1 MPRTHGTRRCGGFA
15 LILDLS
21 VMQPSFSCLSFL
33 CQLCAHARHTFAS
46 ATCAVVQEHSE
57 LLLQLCCSR
66 FVVSHARNTGQL
78 AKGLNSMK
86 RPSIDGD
93 DPTDEG
99 PPRAATPNPTSN
111 PTSPGEIKL
120 HAPGAPQSPS
130 EPMSP
135 SEAFKRPRLAA
146 EARQPIQTKARE
158 PRPLW
163 RDTAQESDA
172 PPMPPRRRP
181 EPRPRA
187 GSAESPSLPPARPL
201 GTDAGSPTLSR
212 RAAPAPSA
220 APATADPAEES
231 EAPTPD
237 VPPSRPL
244 GTGPESPQLPRK

>member
-1 MPRTHGTRRCGGFA
+1 MA
-15 LILDLS
+15 
-21 VMQPSFSCLSFL
+21 
-33 CQLCAHARHTFAS
+33 
-46 ATCAVVQEHSE
+46 
-57 LLLQLCCSR
+57 
-66 FVVSHARNTGQL
+66 
-78 AKGLNSMK
+78 K

-93 DPTDEG
+93 DEEPAKTDEG
-99 PPRAATPNPTSN
+99 RAATPN

-120 HAPGAPQSPS
+120 GGPGAPQSPS

-212 RAAPAPSA
+212 KAAPAP
-220 APATADPAEES
+220 APAAADAAEES

-244 GTGPESPQLPRK
+244 GTGPESPQVPRK

>member
-1 MPRTHGTRRCGGFA
+1 
-15 LILDLS
+15 
-21 VMQPSFSCLSFL
+21 
-33 CQLCAHARHTFAS
+33 
-46 ATCAVVQEHSE
+46 
-57 LLLQLCCSR
+57 
-66 FVVSHARNTGQL
+66 
-78 AKGLNSMK
+78 MK
-86 RPSIDGD
+86 RPSVDVDEDEEPPQAD
-93 DPTDEG
+93 DG
-99 PPRAATPNPTSN
+99 PPRGATPPN

-120 HAPGAPQSPS
+120 DAAGGPGEAPSPS

-146 EARQPIQTKARE
+146 EARVPIQTKARE

-187 GSAESPSLPPARPL
+187 GSGGSPPLPSARPL

-212 RAAPAPSA
+212 KAAPAPA
-220 APATADPAEES
+220 AAEES

-237 VPPSRPL
+237 VPLSRPL

>member
-1 MPRTHGTRRCGGFA
+1 
-15 LILDLS
+15 
-21 VMQPSFSCLSFL
+21 
-33 CQLCAHARHTFAS
+33 
-46 ATCAVVQEHSE
+46 
-57 LLLQLCCSR
+57 
-66 FVVSHARNTGQL
+66 
-78 AKGLNSMK
+78 MK

-93 DPTDEG
+93 DEADEG
-99 PPRAATPNPTSN
+99 PPRAATPNPT
-111 PTSPGEIKL
+111 TSPGEIRL
-120 HAPGAPQSPS
+120 DAAAGGPGAPQSPS

-212 RAAPAPSA
+212 KAAPAP
-220 APATADPAEES
+220 APAAADAAEES

>member
-1 MPRTHGTRRCGGFA
+1 
-15 LILDLS
+15 
-21 VMQPSFSCLSFL
+21 
-33 CQLCAHARHTFAS
+33 
-46 ATCAVVQEHSE
+46 
-57 LLLQLCCSR
+57 
-66 FVVSHARNTGQL
+66 
-78 AKGLNSMK
+78 MK
-86 RPSIDGD
+86 RPSVDLD
-93 DPTDEG
+93 DEEPAADEG
-99 PPRAATPNPTSN
+99 PPRAATPNPTTPN

-120 HAPGAPQSPS
+120 DAAGGPGEAPSPS

-212 RAAPAPSA
+212 RAAPAP
-220 APATADPAEES
+220 APAAADPAEES

-237 VPPSRPL
+237 VPLSRPL
-244 GTGPESPQLPRK
+244 GTGPESPQLPRE

>member
-1 MPRTHGTRRCGGFA
+1 
-15 LILDLS
+15 
-21 VMQPSFSCLSFL
+21 
-33 CQLCAHARHTFAS
+33 
-46 ATCAVVQEHSE
+46 
-57 LLLQLCCSR
+57 
-66 FVVSHARNTGQL
+66 
-78 AKGLNSMK
+78 
-86 RPSIDGD
+86 
-93 DPTDEG
+93 
-99 PPRAATPNPTSN
+99 
-111 PTSPGEIKL
+111 
-120 HAPGAPQSPS
+120 
-130 EPMSP
+130 MSP

-146 EARQPIQTKARE
+146 EARVPIQTKARE

-212 RAAPAPSA
+212 KAAPAPA
-220 APATADPAEES
+220 AADAAEES

-237 VPPSRPL
+237 APPSRPL

>member
-1 MPRTHGTRRCGGFA
+1 
-15 LILDLS
+15 
-21 VMQPSFSCLSFL
+21 
-33 CQLCAHARHTFAS
+33 
-46 ATCAVVQEHSE
+46 
-57 LLLQLCCSR
+57 
-66 FVVSHARNTGQL
+66 
-78 AKGLNSMK
+78 MK
-86 RPSIDGD
+86 RPSIDSIDGD
-93 DPTDEG
+93 DDEEAKKADEG
-99 PPRAATPNPTSN
+99 PPPRAETPT

-120 HAPGAPQSPS
+120 GGPGEAPSPS

-146 EARQPIQTKARE
+146 EARVPIQTKARE

-212 RAAPAPSA
+212 RAAPAP
-220 APATADPAEES
+220 APAAADPAEDS

>member
-1 MPRTHGTRRCGGFA
+1 
-15 LILDLS
+15 
-21 VMQPSFSCLSFL
+21 
-33 CQLCAHARHTFAS
+33 
-46 ATCAVVQEHSE
+46 
-57 LLLQLCCSR
+57 
-66 FVVSHARNTGQL
+66 
-78 AKGLNSMK
+78 MK
-86 RPSIDGD
+86 RPSVDSD
-93 DPTDEG
+93 DDEDAKKADEG
-99 PPRAATPNPTSN
+99 PPRSATPN

-120 HAPGAPQSPS
+120 DAAAGGPGDAPSPS

-146 EARQPIQTKARE
+146 EARVPIQTKARE

-172 PPMPPRRRP
+172 PPLPPRRRP

-187 GSAESPSLPPARPL
+187 GSGGSPPLPSARPL

-212 RAAPAPSA
+212 KAAPAP
-220 APATADPAEES
+220 APAPAAADAAEES

-237 VPPSRPL
+237 APPSRPL

>member
-1 MPRTHGTRRCGGFA
+1 
-15 LILDLS
+15 
-21 VMQPSFSCLSFL
+21 
-33 CQLCAHARHTFAS
+33 
-46 ATCAVVQEHSE
+46 
-57 LLLQLCCSR
+57 
-66 FVVSHARNTGQL
+66 
-78 AKGLNSMK
+78 MK
-86 RPSIDGD
+86 RPSVDCD
-93 DPTDEG
+93 DEEPAKADNG
-99 PPRAATPNPTSN
+99 LPRAATPTPN

-120 HAPGAPQSPS
+120 DAAAGGPGEAPSPS

-212 RAAPAPSA
+212 RAAPAP
-220 APATADPAEES
+220 APAAADAAEES

>member
-1 MPRTHGTRRCGGFA
+1 
-15 LILDLS
+15 
-21 VMQPSFSCLSFL
+21 
-33 CQLCAHARHTFAS
+33 
-46 ATCAVVQEHSE
+46 
-57 LLLQLCCSR
+57 
-66 FVVSHARNTGQL
+66 
-78 AKGLNSMK
+78 MK
-86 RPSIDGD
+86 RPSLDGD
-93 DPTDEG
+93 DEEPARADEG
-99 PPRAATPNPTSN
+99 PPRPRAATPNPTS
-111 PTSPGEIKL
+111 PGEIRL
-120 HAPGAPQSPS
+120 DAAAGGPGAPQSPS

-146 EARQPIQTKARE
+146 EARVPIQTKARE

-212 RAAPAPSA
+212 KAAPAP
-220 APATADPAEES
+220 APAPAAADAAEES

>member
-1 MPRTHGTRRCGGFA
+1 
-15 LILDLS
+15 
-21 VMQPSFSCLSFL
+21 
-33 CQLCAHARHTFAS
+33 
-46 ATCAVVQEHSE
+46 
-57 LLLQLCCSR
+57 
-66 FVVSHARNTGQL
+66 
-78 AKGLNSMK
+78 MK

-93 DPTDEG
+93 DEADEG
-99 PPRAATPNPTSN
+99 PPRAATPNPT
-111 PTSPGEIKL
+111 TSPGEIRL
-120 HAPGAPQSPS
+120 DAAAGGPGAPQSPS

-212 RAAPAPSA
+212 RAAPAP
-220 APATADPAEES
+220 APAAADPAEES

>member
-1 MPRTHGTRRCGGFA
+1 M
-15 LILDLS
+15 
-21 VMQPSFSCLSFL
+21 
-33 CQLCAHARHTFAS
+33 
-46 ATCAVVQEHSE
+46 
-57 LLLQLCCSR
+57 
-66 FVVSHARNTGQL
+66 
-78 AKGLNSMK
+78 KSMK
-86 RPSIDGD
+86 RPSIDD
-93 DPTDEG
+93 EEPEKKADEG
-99 PPRAATPNPTSN
+99 PPRAETP
-111 PTSPGEIKL
+111 SPGEIKL
-120 HAPGAPQSPS
+120 DAAGGPGDTPSPS

-146 EARQPIQTKARE
+146 EARVPIQTKARE

-172 PPMPPRRRP
+172 PPLPPRRRP

-187 GSAESPSLPPARPL
+187 GSGGSPPLPSARPL

-220 APATADPAEES
+220 APAAADPAEES

>member
-1 MPRTHGTRRCGGFA
+1 
-15 LILDLS
+15 
-21 VMQPSFSCLSFL
+21 
-33 CQLCAHARHTFAS
+33 
-46 ATCAVVQEHSE
+46 
-57 LLLQLCCSR
+57 
-66 FVVSHARNTGQL
+66 
-78 AKGLNSMK
+78 MK
-86 RPSIDGD
+86 RPSVDEDEEPTKAD
-93 DPTDEG
+93 DG
-99 PPRAATPNPTSN
+99 PPRAATPTPN

-120 HAPGAPQSPS
+120 DAAGGPGEAPSPS

-146 EARQPIQTKARE
+146 EARVPIQTKARE

-172 PPMPPRRRP
+172 PPLPPRRRP

-187 GSAESPSLPPARPL
+187 GSGGSPPLPSARPL

-212 RAAPAPSA
+212 KAAPAP
-220 APATADPAEES
+220 APAPAAADAAEES

-237 VPPSRPL
+237 VPLSRPL

>member
-1 MPRTHGTRRCGGFA
+1 
-15 LILDLS
+15 
-21 VMQPSFSCLSFL
+21 
-33 CQLCAHARHTFAS
+33 
-46 ATCAVVQEHSE
+46 
-57 LLLQLCCSR
+57 
-66 FVVSHARNTGQL
+66 
-78 AKGLNSMK
+78 MK

-93 DPTDEG
+93 DEADEG
-99 PPRAATPNPTSN
+99 PPRAATPNP
-111 PTSPGEIKL
+111 PTSPGEIRL
-120 HAPGAPQSPS
+120 DAAAGGPGAPQSPS

-146 EARQPIQTKARE
+146 EARVPIQTKARE

-212 RAAPAPSA
+212 KAAPAP
-220 APATADPAEES
+220 APAPDAADAADAAEES

-237 VPPSRPL
+237 VPLSRPL

>member
-1 MPRTHGTRRCGGFA
+1 
-15 LILDLS
+15 
-21 VMQPSFSCLSFL
+21 
-33 CQLCAHARHTFAS
+33 
-46 ATCAVVQEHSE
+46 
-57 LLLQLCCSR
+57 
-66 FVVSHARNTGQL
+66 
-78 AKGLNSMK
+78 MK
-86 RPSIDGD
+86 RPSIDSIDSD
-93 DPTDEG
+93 DEGPTKADEG
-99 PPRAATPNPTSN
+99 PPRAATPNP
-111 PTSPGEIKL
+111 PTSPGEIRL
-120 HAPGAPQSPS
+120 DAAAGGPGAPQSPS

-212 RAAPAPSA
+212 KAAPAP
-220 APATADPAEES
+220 APAPAAADAAEES

>member
-1 MPRTHGTRRCGGFA
+1 
-15 LILDLS
+15 
-21 VMQPSFSCLSFL
+21 
-33 CQLCAHARHTFAS
+33 
-46 ATCAVVQEHSE
+46 
-57 LLLQLCCSR
+57 
-66 FVVSHARNTGQL
+66 
-78 AKGLNSMK
+78 MK

-93 DPTDEG
+93 DEEPPQADDG
-99 PPRAATPNPTSN
+99 PPRAATPNPTS
-111 PTSPGEIKL
+111 PGEIRL
-120 HAPGAPQSPS
+120 DAAGGPGAPQSPS

-212 RAAPAPSA
+212 KAVPAPAP
-220 APATADPAEES
+220 APAAADAAEES

-237 VPPSRPL
+237 VPLSRPL

>member
-1 MPRTHGTRRCGGFA
+1 
-15 LILDLS
+15 
-21 VMQPSFSCLSFL
+21 
-33 CQLCAHARHTFAS
+33 
-46 ATCAVVQEHSE
+46 
-57 LLLQLCCSR
+57 
-66 FVVSHARNTGQL
+66 
-78 AKGLNSMK
+78 MK

-93 DPTDEG
+93 DEADEG
-99 PPRAATPNPTSN
+99 PPRAATPNPTS
-111 PTSPGEIKL
+111 SPGEIRL
-120 HAPGAPQSPS
+120 DAAAGGPGAPQSPS

-212 RAAPAPSA
+212 RAAPAP
-220 APATADPAEES
+220 APAAADPAEES

>member
-1 MPRTHGTRRCGGFA
+1 
-15 LILDLS
+15 
-21 VMQPSFSCLSFL
+21 
-33 CQLCAHARHTFAS
+33 
-46 ATCAVVQEHSE
+46 
-57 LLLQLCCSR
+57 
-66 FVVSHARNTGQL
+66 
-78 AKGLNSMK
+78 MK
-86 RPSIDGD
+86 RPSVDLD
-93 DPTDEG
+93 DEEPAKADEG
-99 PPRAATPNPTSN
+99 SPRAATPTPN

-120 HAPGAPQSPS
+120 DAAGPGEAPSPS

-146 EARQPIQTKARE
+146 EARVPIQTKARE

-172 PPMPPRRRP
+172 PPLPPRRRP

-187 GSAESPSLPPARPL
+187 GSGGSPPLPSARPL

-212 RAAPAPSA
+212 KAAPAP
-220 APATADPAEES
+220 APAPAAADAAEES

-237 VPPSRPL
+237 APLSRPL